1 MSFKVAVTKIKS
13 FVDDYVDVKTGKL
26 KKEIDPNL
34 TRYIKSK
41 AVQDTLFDDK
51 GNMKIKIGG
60 SRQQPVYKQFIE
72 SVNKGTPAPAP
83 APEQKPMVKTT
94 KVKTTKPNKSPPSQ
108 KEEEEEKEE
117 QKQEEDK
124 TQAQAPKPQ
133 PAPAPAPA
141 EPKRTIK
148 KKKPSAS
155 TSQKPN
161 PSTSQKPKRRIIL
174 INTKKNE
181 QNEDVVEESDFS
193 NLKVVPFD
201 GQPTQS
207 TSSST
212 SQEQPTMSPD
222 ERDYQTYKDIFDAL
236 LREFPEFG
244 MSQSVSPPLQLQSEE
259 QLKPKEKKE
268 QFKQT
273 QVENVPRF
281 QAPDIPSNI
290 ITTDFKTPK
299 QLNDDIKYFFSNFG
313 GALKDEQARYKKISK
328 TNKKLVTELHK
339 RITAKL
345 GAKSTGQQGK
355 NIGVVIDGKDYI
367 KQAVNE
373 ILLTQSASKLKPE
386 DLIIN
391 ITDEGQQRDKDLK
404 DIGTYE
410 TKGARSIQKEPIY
423 QFIPT
428 DNSNVYKENKKPVR
442 ITKLAMPK
450 TRAENY
456 KEEYRND
463 AFATKPKDKPVRLKY
478 LY

>member
-1 MSFKVAVTKIKS
+1 MSVRGIKKKQIRE
-13 FVDDYVDVKTGKL
+13 VLDKYINPDTGKL
-26 KKEIDPNL
+26 KKDIDNDL
-34 TRYIKSK
+34 REFLKK
-41 AVQDTLFDDK
+41 AEVQQLVYDK
-51 GNMKIKIGG
+51 DGKVKIELGG
-60 SRQQPVYKQFIE
+60 KNQKPVYVSFIN
-72 SVNKGTPAPAP
+72 SVNQPTPQAPAPAP
-83 APEQKPMVKTT
+83 APEQKPTVKTT
-94 KVKTTKPNKSPPSQ
+94 RVKATKPIKSPPAQ

-117 QKQEEDK
+117 QKEDK
-124 TQAQAPKPQ
+124 PTIKIKPKKQ
-133 PAPAPAPA
+133 PAQEPA
-141 EPKRTIK
+141 EPKTVKI
-148 KKKPSAS
+148 KKPSAS
-155 TSQKPN
+155 TSQP
-161 PSTSQKPKRRIIL
+161 PSSQDEVQTP
-174 INTKKNE
+174 T
-181 QNEDVVEESDFS
+181 EE
-193 NLKVVPFD
+193 P
-201 GQPTQS
+201 PTL
-207 TSSST
+207 
-212 SQEQPTMSPD
+212 SPD
-222 ERDYQTYKDIFDAL
+222 ERDEVQRKMFKQEFDEIL
-236 LREFPEFG
+236 KRYPEFA
-244 MSQSVSPPLQLQSEE
+244 QSVSPPLQLQSED
-259 QLKPKEKKE
+259 QLKPKEKPKE

-281 QAPDIPSNI
+281 QVPDIPSNI
-290 ITTDFKTPK
+290 ITTDFKTAK

-313 GALKDEQARYKKISK
+313 SALKDEQARYKKISK

-345 GAKSTGQQGK
+345 GAKSTQAK

-410 TKGARSIQKEPIY
+410 TKGGRSIQKEPIY

-463 AFATKPKDKPVRLKY
+463 AFATKPKNKPVRLKY